1 MRSDSET
8 KLYISQLIAGYT
20 CGKKIPDALRECCLI
35 IPEEA
40 LTGKKISKCINML
53 TTGEDLPEEAPLRS
67 ALSVI
72 DEGEPLLVILH
83 DMIEEA
89 EATGRIKKELFAF
102 FEEMVSFTLE
112 AKDDQ
117 KKRKKS
123 GKSDKSVLLYEK
135 LGKCRNKT
143 TSKRLQKRI
152 INDIK
157 NELILFMISMVI
169 YTRTAGISQ
178 ALKRTQSLT
187 SGLVK
192 AQLKCMRK
200 GFESGTSTDELCMHF
215 FDKLDIPEVRQCIIS
230 CFSRKQE
237 SFSIPLYGDLFEV
250 GEYKRKKYRKELCA
264 VGLAVIIGVMGIT
277 GIISKDDKKE
287 GRLKNALSQALMVAV
302 GDMKEEKGTNQ
313 IMAGFMQQMLKQ
325 VDDDIDLTVRICD
338 LDRLDQTME
347 VEAIG
352 EYESF
357 LGDRRRISVRR
368 RLSF

>member
-20 CGKKIPDALRECCLI
+20 CGKNIPDALRECNLI
-35 IPEEA
+35 IPEDA
-40 LTGKKISKCINML
+40 LIGHRISKCINML
-53 TTGEDLPEEAPLRS
+53 TTGEDLPEEFPLRS

-83 DMIEEA
+83 DMIEGA
-89 EATGRIKKELFAF
+89 ETTGRIKKELFDF
-102 FEEMVSFTLE
+102 YEEMICFITE
-112 AKDDQ
+112 GKENQ
-117 KKRKKS
+117 KKRIKS
-123 GKSDKSVLLYEK
+123 GKRDTSAVLYEK
-135 LGKCRNKT
+135 LKKCGSKNS
-143 TSKRLQKRI
+143 SKRLQKRI

-230 CFSRKQE
+230 CFSREQE

-250 GEYKRKKYRKELCA
+250 GGYKRKKYRKELCA